1 MKIKAFDRITFRKKI
16 FILLPVHLKKIINL
30 NTYYATNMSKLVVN
44 IAIPAMER
52 HFISP
57 YYKIQWNGIGARNLD
72 LIFRI
77 DKVEQCP

>member
-1 MKIKAFDRITFRKKI
+1 
-16 FILLPVHLKKIINL
+16 
-30 NTYYATNMSKLVVN
+30 MSKLVVN

-77 DKVEQCP
+77 DKVEQCPY